1 MSNLKLQMARCAFER
16 SRVIAFR
23 LPLRRFQ
30 SFRRYLATFSISRND
45 FHRRIDIGREY
56 RRLSRQIFDFVYSIF
71 QKNDAAAI
79 PGPPP
84 PFQPNIIA
92 ETRMR
97 DERGGGSRRKRISS
111 ISQRVA
117 VTVSVMAFG
126 SVVESYSCAN
136 PIRALLRV
144 YFRTRV
150 ACTYVCRRTH
160 RESEMRI
167 SPPAY
172 RIIHIY

>member
-1 MSNLKLQMARCAFER
+1 M
-16 SRVIAFR
+16 
-23 LPLRRFQ
+23 
-30 SFRRYLATFSISRND
+30 
-45 FHRRIDIGREY
+45 
-56 RRLSRQIFDFVYSIF
+56 SRQIFDFVYSIF

-79 PGPPP
+79 PGAPSALSAKYYRW
-84 PFQPNIIA
+84 NSN
-92 ETRMR
+92 TRR
-97 DERGGGSRRKRISS
+97 ERESRRKRISS

-150 ACTYVCRRTH
+150 ACTYLHRRIRTH
-160 RESEMRI
+160 PQSERKI
-167 SPPAY
+167 SPTVY
-172 RIIHIY
+172 RIIRMSISSVSENLLVRLKILKTGLISNRGRGKSNR

>member
-1 MSNLKLQMARCAFER
+1 M
-16 SRVIAFR
+16 
-23 LPLRRFQ
+23 
-30 SFRRYLATFSISRND
+30 
-45 FHRRIDIGREY
+45 
-56 RRLSRQIFDFVYSIF
+56 SRQIFDFVYSIF

-79 PGPPP
+79 PGAPSALSAKYYRW
-84 PFQPNIIA
+84 NSNA
-92 ETRMR
+92 RR
-97 DERGGGSRRKRISS
+97 ERGSRRKRISS

-150 ACTYVCRRTH
+150 ACTYV
-160 RESEMRI
+160 RI
-167 SPPAY
+167 EKARWEYHERFTISS
-172 RIIHIY
+172 IYQSIPLQKFFFINSKIFKIGLI